1 MRARLQRG
9 GTEPSVTPLSLS
21 RVSSFSLT
29 QYGRTPLIMAAYR
42 GHVAVAEML
51 IAAGADLNLAD
62 KVRRA
67 AARSCR
73 ARALSLSLALSLSR
87 PSLSLARER
96 ESAVD
101 ARGPRASRAARSSRR
116 ATSER
121 ELPAPL
127 SFRAAR
133 GTPK

>member
-9 GTEPSVTPLSLS
+9 GTDPSVTPLSLS
-21 RVSSFSLT
+21 RVSSFSLA
-29 QYGRTPLIMAAYR
+29 QSGRTPLINAAIK

-73 ARALSLSLALSLSR
+73 VRARSLS
-87 PSLSLARER
+87 PSLSLA
-96 ESAVD
+96 
-101 ARGPRASRAARSSRR
+101 
-116 ATSER
+116 
-121 ELPAPL
+121 PL
-127 SFRAAR
+127 SLAR
-133 GTPK
+133 E